1 MGYYILKKMNVE
13 LDLQDFIPFIEKQ
26 GHHII
31 LMVISVDMS
40 QIEKYEQLGL
50 NIAYYRR
57 KRKYTQEQ
65 LAEKVGVDRTHMGN
79 IEQDR
84 SGASLDVVFRLAD
97 ALEVPVSRLFEC
109 RDGTDRKTAPTWG
122 GFFMRYQL

>member
-1 MGYYILKKMNVE
+1 
-13 LDLQDFIPFIEKQ
+13 
-26 GHHII
+26 
-31 LMVISVDMS
+31 
-40 QIEKYEQLGL
+40 
-50 NIAYYRR
+50 
-57 KRKYTQEQ
+57 
-65 LAEKVGVDRTHMGN
+65 MGN
-79 IEQDR
+79 IEQAR

>member
-57 KRKYTQEQ
+57 KRKYTQGQ

-79 IEQDR
+79 IEQAR

-97 ALEVPVSRLFEC
+97 ALEVPVSRLFEY